1 MLVAIINFLCQEI
14 FSSSPCI
21 FPIPSNSF
29 LIRTAFFSSPVFRV
43 RLFVCFVTF
52 QCVCMKVIRSLIL
65 YMLNDFVHCLANL
78 TSFAVPWLFFLAA
91 VLLLLWANAMFH
103 NLIASLD
110 VFFSRCCYA
119 AAFSNGETPP
129 SEKLFPLPLPTPP
142 MPCVHEWV
150 KTWQTLN
157 SKYNNS
163 SLHHS
168 KLNGM
173 ANGKLFSMHEWEK
186 G

>member
-78 TSFAVPWLFFLAA
+78 TSFAVPWLFFSCCC
-91 VLLLLWANAMFH
+91 
-103 NLIASLD
+103 ASVVVSQRNVSQSYCILRC
-110 VFFSRCCYA
+110 FSSRCCYA